1 MKFVINDE
9 RLFHLL
15 RHFDSIDTNCQ
26 NYLIQKGYTQK
37 QIKEG
42 LKASGSLFFS
52 SFCTSPCQLPVVFSK
67 LEPIALKLQENGNY
81 AIKFISNDYLGTNGL
96 IPINKLSNKERESI
110 FLQDRGGIEIKVIN
124 GIEAPKTYDAHVIAK
139 RELNTDNYEIITC
152 FPGSLSPPFPTYIK
166 DLKEREISEYFW
178 EKHVLIE
185 Q

>member
-15 RHFDSIDTNCQ
+15 RHFESIDTNCQ

-37 QIKEG
+37 QINED
-42 LKASGSLFFS
+42 LNASGSLFFS

-96 IPINKLSNKERESI
+96 IPTNKLSNQEKERI
-110 FLQDRGGIEIKVIN
+110 YLQERGGIDVKVIN
-124 GIEAPKTYDAHVIAK
+124 GIEAPKTYEAHAIAK
-139 RELNTDNYEIITC
+139 RELDIDIYEIITC
-152 FPGSLSPPFPTYIK
+152 FSGSLSPPFPTYIK
-166 DLKEREISEYFW
+166 DLKERAISEKYW
-178 EKHVLIE
+178 KKHILIE